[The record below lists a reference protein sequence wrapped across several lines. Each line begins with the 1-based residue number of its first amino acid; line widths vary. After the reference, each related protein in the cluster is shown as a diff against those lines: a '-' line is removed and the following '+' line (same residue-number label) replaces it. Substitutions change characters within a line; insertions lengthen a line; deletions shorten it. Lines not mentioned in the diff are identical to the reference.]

1 MLCHDHIPL
10 LLLLR
15 GGTLRGGHGCGDD
28 LPLTL
33 GVNQTESE
41 FPSLGDELAAFLSR
55 DQRGGDRW
63 GYLRILYNELSK

>member
-1 MLCHDHIPL
+1 MFYHDHIPL

-15 GGTLRGGHGCGDD
+15 GGTLRRVHGCGDD

-33 GVNQTESE
+33 GASQTENE
-41 FPSLGDELAAFLSR
+41 FPSLGDELVPFVSS

-63 GYLRILYNELSK
+63 GYLSYPI